1 MDGPSQN
8 SDYCFCYQQLW
19 HECSFKRCCFFLL
32 IFLLFILLALLI
44 FIFLLKPEKPIFS
57 FQTIRLDWYKMDVY
71 SGSVLFVSSVITLT
85 LNAQNPNKVGLRYSP
100 SRLNVY
106 YEGLPIGVIRVP
118 GFFQPAHSNN
128 VSVRARVLFH
138 CVNVSQLVAGAS
150 LQDGSRKKDII
161 QMNILGDVRA
171 QLWVFHMTLFKIK
184 VALDCDINIDYR
196 EIALEN
202 EVQMTRVAQKHLAS
216 FPANSKSISIKCAL
230 AFYA

>member
-1 MDGPSQN
+1 MMMSCHAWMVQAKILIIASVINN
-8 SDYCFCYQQLW
+8 SGTDVL
-19 HECSFKRCCFFLL
+19 SRDAASFFLS
-32 IFLLFILLALLI
+32 FLLFILLALLI
-44 FIFLLKPEKPIFS
+44 VIFLLKPEKPIFS

-106 YEGLPIGVIRVP
+106 YEGVPIGVIRVP

-128 VSVRARVLFH
+128 VSVRAKVLFH

-184 VALDCDINIDYR
+184 VC
-196 EIALEN
+196 
-202 EVQMTRVAQKHLAS
+202 S
-216 FPANSKSISIKCAL
+216 SNSGYHI
-230 AFYA
+230 Y